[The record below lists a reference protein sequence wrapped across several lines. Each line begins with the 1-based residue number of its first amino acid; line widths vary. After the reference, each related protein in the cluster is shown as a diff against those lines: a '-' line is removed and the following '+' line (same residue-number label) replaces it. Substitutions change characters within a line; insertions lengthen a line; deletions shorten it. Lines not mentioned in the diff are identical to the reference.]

1 MSKKAKLS
9 ALIFVALLAMS
20 GCSNDAPAENSSSAT
35 SESAPQTT
43 EEKLSAIDYEALIP
57 DNVTI
62 LPPDSIGETY
72 LNANYVNNTPYPM
85 VAYDLSYMDKGTTE
99 MCYLYT
105 YETVLPDETS
115 PLLENFAPESG
126 DLADIQYQSLSVQ
139 FKTDDGRYGVD
150 YDCRLDEIT
159 DIYEITEQ

>member
-1 MSKKAKLS
+1 MTKKTKLIS
-9 ALIFVALLAMS
+9 LALIALLAIS
-20 GCSNDAPAENSSSAT
+20 GCSNNAPTESSNSAPAESTA
-35 SESAPQTT
+35 QTT
-43 EEKLSAIDYEALIP
+43 EDKLSAIDYEALIP
-57 DNVTI
+57 NNLTI

-72 LNANYVNNTPYPM
+72 LNGNYVNSTPYPM

-126 DLADIQYQSLSVQ
+126 DMADIQFQSLSVQ
-139 FKTDDGRYGVD
+139 FKIDDSRYGVD
-150 YDCRLDEIT
+150 YDCRLGEIT
-159 DIYEITEQ
+159 DIYEIIE